1 MLEQIFL
8 KVMDMSRMA
17 SMVIVAVFLV
27 RILLK
32 RFPKY
37 ISYLLW
43 SVVLFRLLCPIT
55 LESDISPVPNLE
67 PVFYDYTSEKNA
79 VSPKEPDELVVPHT
93 GGETEK
99 EPEIGQVI
107 PTQTASVQFQP
118 DENVRAAEVS
128 WQELFILFGKYV
140 WLAGIGIMLLYCVIS
155 AAMVRNKVSP
165 SIPLK
170 ENIYMTDEAISPF
183 VMGILNP
190 RIYLP
195 EGLGEKEQEYI
206 ILHEKFH
213 IRRFDHVVKPVAFAA
228 LCIHWFNPL
237 VWIAFVFFCKD
248 MEMSC
253 DEAVIKR
260 MGETVRADYS
270 ASLLALSTQRR
281 IIGGFP
287 VDFGEGDTKDR
298 VKNLATLRKTK
309 RGVMAVLIA
318 GVAILIVC
326 LAFTRKAFI
335 SDADAPRNEN
345 HGAENGEMTDKPEKS
360 DESEPLYVSLDITE
374 FYVTHKGDSSNL
386 YYIDENNVLWGCGSN
401 NYGQLGQGT
410 QDYDFHEDKVKIAE
424 HVVHVDY
431 SQKGFVIFLTED
443 CKLYG
448 FGNAGCGAL
457 QQYEAF
463 DWDKYVNGEHYYV
476 SEPCLLMED
485 VTYACCGRD
494 DIVCL
499 KEDGTVWTWGTIF
512 VEGYAFYPPNE
523 LYFRQKPKMI
533 LENAVLVTGGWNH
546 HAALLANGTVWT
558 WGYNGAGNCGV
569 ADLTV
574 VSEPTMVAENV
585 VMVWTNLAVDGYSE
599 LDAEDLAMAWTGR
612 LKYTEYD
619 NIAEYGGWYPRF
631 LNNTVI
637 RKADGSYWVC
647 GENVGTEE
655 KIVPG
660 AEAAYPV
667 ICTHEFSLC
676 LFTETEEESVEI
688 RQGTLADKVLSYTQ
702 SPTENL
708 YFLMATEISYEG
720 KMVRI
725 NEEDTGS
732 LLRLFQD
739 ITLEKMDGWA
749 RGECLYTL
757 LLYDES
763 QTQGCMVEV
772 YDGWVRFNYNWQACY
787 KTSGNELVSVLAE
800 LYDTSE
806 ELQKISP
813 EEVLL
818 SSSFAQQRGFTE
830 EDIFYVN
837 GKPALPMET
846 GYGEMPPAQGEW
858 YYETYLCVEGMFFDW
873 EATAYQVIYCIDYHD
888 DSGVYMEDGYS
899 KIWNYYDYVTN
910 EWGVH
915 IF

>member
-8 KVMDMSRMA
+8 KVMDMSRTA
-17 SMVIVAVFLV
+17 SMIIVAVFFV
-27 RILLK
+27 RIFLK

-37 ISYLLW
+37 ISYMLW
-43 SVVLFRLLCPIT
+43 SVVLFRLLCPLT

-67 PVFYDYTSEKNA
+67 PVFYEYTSEKNA
-79 VSPKEPDELVVPHT
+79 ALPYEPAVPNV
-93 GGETEK
+93 GSEAGNV
-99 EPEIGQVI
+99 PEVGQAAS
-107 PTQTASVQFQP
+107 TQTAGTQFQP
-118 DENVRAAEVS
+118 GGNVRVAKIS
-128 WQELFILFGKYV
+128 WQELFILLGKYV
-140 WLAGIGIMLLYCVIS
+140 WLAGIGIMFLYCVIS
-155 AAMVRNKVSP
+155 AVMIRNKVAA

-170 ENIYMTDEAISPF
+170 ENIYITDEAISPF
-183 VMGILNP
+183 VMGIVNP
-190 RIYLP
+190 KIYLP
-195 EGLGEKEQEYI
+195 TGLGIKEQEYI
-206 ILHEKFH
+206 ILHEKLH
-213 IRRFDHVVKPVAFAA
+213 IRRLDHIVKPIAFAA

-253 DEAVIKR
+253 DETVIKR

-270 ASLLALSTQRR
+270 ASLLALSTQHR
-281 IIGGFP
+281 IIGGIP

-298 VKNLATLRKTK
+298 VKNLAALRKTK

-318 GVAILIVC
+318 VVVILVVC
-326 LAFTRKAFI
+326 LAFTRKTFI
-335 SDADAPRNEN
+335 SDADAPQNEN
-345 HGAENGEMTDKPEKS
+345 HSVEDGEITDKPEVL
-360 DESEPLYVSLDITE
+360 DEPEPFYVSLDITE
-374 FYVTHKGDSSNL
+374 FYVTHKGEPSNL

-410 QDYDFHEDKVKIAE
+410 QDYDFHEDRVKIAE
-424 HVVHVDY
+424 HVIHVDY
-431 SQKGFVIFLTED
+431 SQKGFVIFLTEEHR
-443 CKLYG
+443 LYG

-457 QQYEAF
+457 QQYEVF
-463 DWDKYVNGEHYYV
+463 DWNKYVNGEHYYV

-485 VTYACCGRD
+485 VMYACCGRD
-494 DIVCL
+494 DIVCM
-499 KEDGTVWTWGTIF
+499 KEDGTVWTWGTIYA
-512 VEGYAFYPPNE
+512 EGDSFHSTDV
-523 LYFRQKPKMI
+523 YFIQRPEKI
-533 LENAVLVTGGWNH
+533 LENVVLVTGGWFN
-546 HAALLANGTVWT
+546 HAALLHDGTVWT
-558 WGYNGAGNCGV
+558 WGYNGSGNCGV
-569 ADLTV
+569 ADITV
-574 VSEPTMVAENV
+574 VDEPTMVAEGV
-585 VMVWTNLAVDGYSE
+585 VMVRTDFAVDGYPQPGADE
-599 LDAEDLAMAWTGR
+599 AAMAWIGN
-612 LKYTEYD
+612 LKYDTEYE
-619 NIAEYGGWYPRF
+619 NIAEFGDIYPKH

-637 RKADGSYWVC
+637 QKADGSYWVC

-655 KIVPG
+655 KMVPG

-667 ICTHEFSLC
+667 ICTHEFQLC
-676 LFTETEEESVEI
+676 PFPKTGEETTGISQE
-688 RQGTLADKVLSYTQ
+688 TLADKVLSYTKL
-702 SPTENL
+702 PTESL

-725 NEEDTGS
+725 NEEDTGR
-732 LLRLFQD
+732 LFDLFQD
-739 ITLEKMDGWA
+739 ITVEQIDGWKT
-749 RGECLYTL
+749 GERLYTL
-757 LLYDES
+757 LLYGES

-888 DSGVYMEDGYS
+888 DNGVYMEDGYS

-910 EWGVH
+910 EWGF
-915 IF
+915 ILF